1 MKFSS
6 RRDCRVCSSD
16 QLELLFSFDDY
27 PMSDNFFT
35 KQDLHKEHLLPF
47 RAHFCLIANNKIDGF
62 DWDSYYADY
71 EYTVSQSSF
80 NKAFVERIVDK
91 VIKKYPIDG
100 ASVVEIGSR
109 FIIAGCIQKSW
120 F

>member
-1 MKFSS
+1 MS
-6 RRDCRVCSSD
+6 VHD

-35 KQDLHKEHLLPF
+35 KRDLHKEHLLPF
-47 RAHFCLIANNKIDGF
+47 RAHFCLDCGITQNLTDF
-62 DWDSYYADY
+62 DWDNYYADY

-91 VIKKYPIDG
+91 VIKKYSPIDG
-100 ASVVEIGSR
+100 ASG
-109 FIIAGCIQKSW
+109 G
-120 F
+120 